1 LKPHMLPPLFFDFLI
16 TGIVLGLIY
25 ALMTTGLTLIYGVMR
40 LSNFAHGEYYMIG
53 GYALLFST
61 LALGTP
67 SIINL
72 PFAMIGGLLVGFA
85 IERLVIRDTYT
96 KVMVRPFEYAML
108 GTMASAILLQNLA
121 KEVFGPFVRSAPAFV
136 PGSIEILQVTLSLN
150 RVVAMAVSL
159 VTLLLLY
166 LFIMKTRTGRAWRAV
181 AQNRTG
187 AVISGISIG
196 RANFL
201 AYGVGAALA
210 GLSGALLTPIYG
222 VWPNIGWGPLVL
234 SFVIMVLG
242 GVGSYKGALIG
253 ALIVGLIHSF
263 IAGYVSPPY
272 ADVAMYAVLLAVLV
286 LKPKG
291 MFGQA
296 D

>member
-1 LKPHMLPPLFFDFLI
+1 
-16 TGIVLGLIY
+16 
-25 ALMTTGLTLIYGVMR
+25 
-40 LSNFAHGEYYMIG
+40 
-53 GYALLFST
+53 
-61 LALGTP
+61 
-67 SIINL
+67 
-72 PFAMIGGLLVGFA
+72 
-85 IERLVIRDTYT
+85 VIRDTYT